1 MTSRATADW
10 SPQRRYAMVAGSRFR
25 RRLRAG
31 LVEIAPSGPGGSKMR
46 TPMLCAALVLMCPV
60 LAHAQS
66 AAAAMQDFGLL
77 GTWAGECSQ
86 DAGPTNNH
94 ATYLVTS
101 SGGLQL
107 KYQSGADYE
116 DSVYDILDAKRI
128 APDKLSLRQVLMS
141 NDRVALDIVLLK
153 DNDKIRIWSSL
164 FPDGTALVEDG
175 VMTSMTGRET
185 RWMTRC
191 P

>member
-1 MTSRATADW
+1 
-10 SPQRRYAMVAGSRFR
+10 
-25 RRLRAG
+25 
-31 LVEIAPSGPGGSKMR
+31 MR
-46 TPMLCAALVLMCPV
+46 TTVLCAALVLLFPV
-60 LAHAQS
+60 LAHSQS
-66 AAAAMQDFGLL
+66 ATAAMQEFGLL

-86 DAGPTNNH
+86 NPSPTNNH

-101 SGGLQL
+101 SGGLEL

-116 DSVYDILDAKRI
+116 DSIYNILDAKRLGS
-128 APDKLSLRQVLMS
+128 DKLSLRQVLTS
-141 NDRVALDIVLLK
+141 NDRVTLDIVLLK
-153 DNDKIRIWSSL
+153 DNGKIRIWSSL

>member
-1 MTSRATADW
+1 
-10 SPQRRYAMVAGSRFR
+10 
-25 RRLRAG
+25 
-31 LVEIAPSGPGGSKMR
+31 MR
-46 TPMLCAALVLMCPV
+46 TTFLCAALVVLFPV
-60 LAHAQS
+60 VAHSQS
-66 AAAAMQDFGLL
+66 AATAMEEFGLL

-86 DAGPTNNH
+86 GPSPTNNH

-101 SGGLQL
+101 SGGLEL

-116 DSVYDILDAKRI
+116 DSVYNILDAKRLGS
-128 APDKLSLRQVLMS
+128 DKLSLRQVLTS
-141 NDRVALDIVLLK
+141 NDRVTLDIVLLK
-153 DNDKIRIWSSL
+153 DNDKVRIWSSL
-164 FPDGTALVEDG
+164 FPDGTALVEEG

>member
-1 MTSRATADW
+1 
-10 SPQRRYAMVAGSRFR
+10 
-25 RRLRAG
+25 
-31 LVEIAPSGPGGSKMR
+31 MR
-46 TPMLCAALVLMCPV
+46 STILCAALVLLLPAV
-60 LAHAQS
+60 AHSQS
-66 AAAAMQDFGLL
+66 AADAMREFGLM

-86 DAGPTNNH
+86 EASPTNNY

-107 KYQSGADYE
+107 KYQSGTDDE
-116 DSVYDILDAKRI
+116 DNIFYDLSAVKRVDE
-128 APDKLSLRQVLMS
+128 DKLSLRQVLTS
-141 NDRVALDIVLLK
+141 NDRVALDVVLLK
-153 DNDKIRIWSSL
+153 EGDKVRIWSSL

>member
-1 MTSRATADW
+1 MKTPETSN
-10 SPQRRYAMVAGSRFR
+10 
-25 RRLRAG
+25 
-31 LVEIAPSGPGGSKMR
+31 MR
-46 TPMLCAALVLMCPV
+46 TTFLCAALLVLVPG
-60 LAHAQS
+60 LAQAQS
-66 AAAAMQDFGLL
+66 ASAAMQDFGLL

-86 DAGPTNNH
+86 DASPTNNH

-101 SGGLQL
+101 TGGLQL
-107 KYQSGADYE
+107 KYQSGADFE
-116 DSVYDILDAKRI
+116 ESVYDILDAKRV

-141 NDRVALDIVLLK
+141 NDRVTLDIVLLK
-153 DNDKIRIWSSL
+153 ENDKIRIWSSL

>member
-1 MTSRATADW
+1 
-10 SPQRRYAMVAGSRFR
+10 
-25 RRLRAG
+25 
-31 LVEIAPSGPGGSKMR
+31 MR
-46 TPMLCAALVLMCPV
+46 TTFLCAALVLLFPV
-60 LAHAQS
+60 LAHSQS
-66 AAAAMQDFGLL
+66 AGAALQEFGLL

-86 DAGPTNNH
+86 SPSPTNNH

-101 SGGLQL
+101 AGGLQL

-116 DSVYDILDAKRI
+116 DSVYDILDAKRLG
-128 APDKLSLRQVLMS
+128 PDTLSLHQVLMS
-141 NDRVALDIVLLK
+141 NDKVMLDIVLLK
-153 DNDKIRIWSSL
+153 ENDKIRIWSSL

-175 VMTSMTGRET
+175 VMSSMTGRET

>member
-1 MTSRATADW
+1 MTER
-10 SPQRRYAMVAGSRFR
+10 
-25 RRLRAG
+25 
-31 LVEIAPSGPGGSKMR
+31 SGDTSMR
-46 TPMLCAALVLMCPV
+46 TTFLCAALTLLFPV

-66 AAAAMQDFGLL
+66 AAAAQDFGLL
-77 GTWAGECSQ
+77 GTWAGQCGQSPS
-86 DAGPTNNH
+86 PTNNH
-94 ATYLVTS
+94 AIYLVTA
-101 SGGLQL
+101 SGRLQL

-116 DSVYDILDAKRI
+116 DSVYDILDAKRLG
-128 APDKLSLRQVLMS
+128 ADKLSLRQVLTS
-141 NDRVALDIVLLK
+141 NDRVTLDIVLLK
-153 DNDKIRIWSSL
+153 ENDKIRIWSSL

>member
-1 MTSRATADW
+1 
-10 SPQRRYAMVAGSRFR
+10 
-25 RRLRAG
+25 
-31 LVEIAPSGPGGSKMR
+31 MR
-46 TPMLCAALVLMCPV
+46 TMILGAALALLFPA
-60 LAHAQS
+60 LAHSQS
-66 AAAAMQDFGLL
+66 ATAAMQDFGLL
-77 GTWAGECSQ
+77 GTWAGECGQGPS
-86 DAGPTNNH
+86 PTNNH

-101 SGGLQL
+101 SGGLAL
-107 KYQSGADYE
+107 RYQSGPDYE
-116 DSVYDILDAKRI
+116 ESVYDILEAKRLG
-128 APDKLSLRQVLMS
+128 PDKLSLRQVLAS

-153 DNDKIRIWSSL
+153 ENDKVRIWSSL

>member
-1 MTSRATADW
+1 MTI
-10 SPQRRYAMVAGSRFR
+10 P
-25 RRLRAG
+25 
-31 LVEIAPSGPGGSKMR
+31 EISMR
-46 TPMLCAALVLMCPV
+46 TTLLCAALLVLLPV
-60 LAHAQS
+60 VAQAQS
-66 AAAAMQDFGLL
+66 ATAAMQDFGLL

-86 DAGPTNNH
+86 DASPTNNH
-94 ATYLVTS
+94 ATYLVTAA
-101 SGGLQL
+101 GGLQL
-107 KYQSGADYE
+107 KYQSGADFE
-116 DSVYDILDAKRI
+116 ESVYDILDAKRV

-141 NDRVALDIVLLK
+141 NERVTLDIVLLK
-153 DNDKIRIWSSL
+153 EDDRIRIWSSL

>member
-1 MTSRATADW
+1 MKILETS
-10 SPQRRYAMVAGSRFR
+10 
-25 RRLRAG
+25 
-31 LVEIAPSGPGGSKMR
+31 MR
-46 TPMLCAALVLMCPV
+46 TTLLCAALLALLPV
-60 LAHAQS
+60 VARAQS
-66 AAAAMQDFGLL
+66 ATAAMQDFGLL

-86 DAGPTNNH
+86 GPSPNNNH
-94 ATYLVTS
+94 ATYLVTAA
-101 SGGLQL
+101 GGLQL
-107 KYQSGADYE
+107 KYQSGADFE
-116 DSVYDILDAKRI
+116 ESVYDILDAKRV

-141 NDRVALDIVLLK
+141 NERVTLDIVLLK
-153 DNDKIRIWSSL
+153 EDDKIRIWSSL

>member
-1 MTSRATADW
+1 
-10 SPQRRYAMVAGSRFR
+10 
-25 RRLRAG
+25 
-31 LVEIAPSGPGGSKMR
+31 MR
-46 TPMLCAALVLMCPV
+46 TTHLCAALLVLVPG

-66 AAAAMQDFGLL
+66 APAAMRDFGLL

-86 DAGPTNNH
+86 DPSPTNNH

-101 SGGLQL
+101 AGGLQL
-107 KYQSGADYE
+107 KYQSGADFE
-116 DSVYDILDAKRI
+116 ESVYDILDAKRV

-141 NDRVALDIVLLK
+141 NDRVTLDIVLLK
-153 DNDKIRIWSSL
+153 ENDKIRIWSSL

-185 RWMTRC
+185 RWMTHC

>member
-1 MTSRATADW
+1 MHIGSIACW
-10 SPQRRYAMVAGSRFR
+10 SPRQPWAK
-25 RRLRAG
+25 L
-31 LVEIAPSGPGGSKMR
+31 LWIKSGETSMR
-46 TPMLCAALVLMCPV
+46 TIFLCAALVLLFPV
-60 LAHAQS
+60 LAHSQS
-66 AAAAMQDFGLL
+66 ATAAMQDFGLL
-77 GTWAGECSQ
+77 GTWAGECGES
-86 DAGPTNNH
+86 ASPTNNH

-107 KYQSGADYE
+107 KYESGAEYE
-116 DSVYDILDAKRI
+116 DSVYDIRDAKRL

-141 NDRVALDIVLLK
+141 NDRVTLDIVLLRE
-153 DNDKIRIWSSL
+153 NDKIRIWSSL

-185 RWMTRC
+185 RWMKRC

>member
-1 MTSRATADW
+1 
-10 SPQRRYAMVAGSRFR
+10 
-25 RRLRAG
+25 
-31 LVEIAPSGPGGSKMR
+31 MR
-46 TPMLCAALVLMCPV
+46 TILLCAALLLLFPA
-60 LAHAQS
+60 LAHSQS
-66 AAAAMQDFGLL
+66 ATAARQDFGLL
-77 GTWAGECSQ
+77 GTWAGECAQSP
-86 DAGPTNNH
+86 GPTNNH

-107 KYQSGADYE
+107 KYQSGAEYE
-116 DSVYDILDAKRI
+116 ESVYDILDAKRV

-141 NDRVALDIVLLK
+141 NDRVTLEIVLVK
-153 DNDKIRIWSSL
+153 ENDKIRIWSSL

>member
-1 MTSRATADW
+1 MR
-10 SPQRRYAMVAGSRFR
+10 SP
-25 RRLRAG
+25 
-31 LVEIAPSGPGGSKMR
+31 I
-46 TPMLCAALVLMCPV
+46 LCAALVLMFPA
-60 LAHAQS
+60 LAQAQS

-153 DNDKIRIWSSL
+153 ENDKIRIWSSL

>member
-1 MTSRATADW
+1 
-10 SPQRRYAMVAGSRFR
+10 
-25 RRLRAG
+25 
-31 LVEIAPSGPGGSKMR
+31 MR
-46 TPMLCAALVLMCPV
+46 TRVLCAALAVVVPL
-60 LAHAQS
+60 LAHAQP
-66 AAAAMQDFGLL
+66 AGDPMREFGLL

-86 DAGPTNNH
+86 DPSPTNNY
-94 ATYLVTS
+94 ATYLMTS

-107 KYQSGADYE
+107 KYQSGTDSE
-116 DSVYDILDAKRI
+116 DSIIYDISDVKRV
-128 APDKLSLRQVLMS
+128 AADKLSLRQVLTS
-141 NDRVALDIVLLK
+141 NDRVALDIVLVK

-175 VMTSMTGRET
+175 VMSSMIGRET

>member
-1 MTSRATADW
+1 
-10 SPQRRYAMVAGSRFR
+10 
-25 RRLRAG
+25 
-31 LVEIAPSGPGGSKMR
+31 MR
-46 TPMLCAALVLMCPV
+46 TTFLCAALILLFPV

-66 AAAAMQDFGLL
+66 ASTAMQEFGLL
-77 GTWAGECSQ
+77 GTWAGECGQGPS
-86 DAGPTNNH
+86 PTNNH
-94 ATYLVTS
+94 AIYLATP

-107 KYQSGADYE
+107 KYQSGPDYG
-116 DSVYDILDAKRI
+116 DSVYDILDAKRLG
-128 APDKLSLRQVLMS
+128 ADKLSLRQVLTS
-141 NDRVALDIVLLK
+141 NDRVTLDIVLLK
-153 DNDKIRIWSSL
+153 ENDKIRIWSSL

>member
-1 MTSRATADW
+1 MSRARRGNCRLADCALAAAATVGYGV
-10 SPQRRYAMVAGSRFR
+10 SIM
-25 RRLRAG
+25 
-31 LVEIAPSGPGGSKMR
+31 ETIMR
-46 TPMLCAALVLMCPV
+46 ISFLCAALVLLFPA
-60 LAHAQS
+60 LAHSQS
-66 AAAAMQDFGLL
+66 ATAAMRDFGLI

-86 DAGPTNNH
+86 SPSPTNNH

-116 DSVYDILDAKRI
+116 DSLYDILDAKRLD
-128 APDKLSLRQVLMS
+128 PDKLSLRQVLMS
-141 NDRVALDIVLLK
+141 NDRVTLDIVLLK
-153 DNDKIRIWSSL
+153 EKDKIRIWSSL

>member
-1 MTSRATADW
+1 
-10 SPQRRYAMVAGSRFR
+10 
-25 RRLRAG
+25 
-31 LVEIAPSGPGGSKMR
+31 MR
-46 TPMLCAALVLMCPV
+46 TTFLCAALVVLFPV
-60 LAHAQS
+60 VAHSQS
-66 AAAAMQDFGLL
+66 AAAAMEEFGLL

-86 DAGPTNNH
+86 GPSPTNNH

-101 SGGLQL
+101 SGGLEL

-116 DSVYDILDAKRI
+116 DSVYNILDAKRLGS
-128 APDKLSLRQVLMS
+128 DKLSLRQVLTS
-141 NDRVALDIVLLK
+141 NDRVTLDIVLLK
-153 DNDKIRIWSSL
+153 DNDKVRIWSSL
-164 FPDGTALVEDG
+164 FPDGTALVEEG

>member
-1 MTSRATADW
+1 
-10 SPQRRYAMVAGSRFR
+10 
-25 RRLRAG
+25 
-31 LVEIAPSGPGGSKMR
+31 MR

-86 DAGPTNNH
+86 GASPNNNH
-94 ATYLVTS
+94 ATYLVTAA
-101 SGGLQL
+101 GGLQL
-107 KYQSGADYE
+107 KYQSGADFE
-116 DSVYDILDAKRI
+116 ESVYDILDAKRV

-141 NDRVALDIVLLK
+141 NERVTLDIVLLK
-153 DNDKIRIWSSL
+153 EDDRIRIWSSL

-185 RWMTRC
+185 RWMTHC

>member
-1 MTSRATADW
+1 
-10 SPQRRYAMVAGSRFR
+10 
-25 RRLRAG
+25 
-31 LVEIAPSGPGGSKMR
+31 MR
-46 TPMLCAALVLMCPV
+46 TTFLCAALVLLFPV
-60 LAHAQS
+60 LAHSQS
-66 AAAAMQDFGLL
+66 ATAAMQEFGLL

-86 DAGPTNNH
+86 SPSPVNNH

-101 SGGLQL
+101 SGGLEL

-116 DSVYDILDAKRI
+116 DSVYNILDAKRLDS
-128 APDKLSLRQVLMS
+128 DKLSLRQVLTS
-141 NDRVALDIVLLK
+141 NDRVTLDIVLLK
-153 DNDKIRIWSSL
+153 DDGKIRIWSSL

>member
-1 MTSRATADW
+1 
-10 SPQRRYAMVAGSRFR
+10 MVPDQLG
-25 RRLRAG
+25 
-31 LVEIAPSGPGGSKMR
+31 EKNMR
-46 TPMLCAALVLMCPV
+46 ITFLSAALLLAVPA
-60 LAHAQS
+60 LAHCQS
-66 AAAAMQDFGLL
+66 ASAALQDFGLL

-86 DAGPTNNH
+86 DASPANNR

-101 SGGLQL
+101 AGGLQL

-116 DSVYDILDAKRI
+116 DSIYDISDVKRV
-128 APDKLSLRQVLMS
+128 APDKLSLRQVLKS
-141 NDRVALDIVLLK
+141 NDRVTLDIVLLK
-153 DNDKIRIWSSL
+153 ENDKIRIWSSL

-175 VMTSMTGRET
+175 VMTSMTGRDT

>member
-1 MTSRATADW
+1 
-10 SPQRRYAMVAGSRFR
+10 
-25 RRLRAG
+25 
-31 LVEIAPSGPGGSKMR
+31 MR
-46 TPMLCAALVLMCPV
+46 TTFLCAALTLLSPA
-60 LAHAQS
+60 LAHAEP
-66 AAAAMQDFGLL
+66 AAAAMQEFGLL
-77 GTWAGECSQ
+77 GTWAGECGQGAS
-86 DAGPTNNH
+86 PTNNH
-94 ATYLVTS
+94 AIYLVTA

-116 DSVYDILDAKRI
+116 DSVYDILDAKRLG
-128 APDKLSLRQVLMS
+128 ADKLSLRQVLMS
-141 NDRVALDIVLLK
+141 NDRVTLDIVLLK
-153 DNDKIRIWSSL
+153 ENDKIRIWSSL

>member
-1 MTSRATADW
+1 MKILETS
-10 SPQRRYAMVAGSRFR
+10 
-25 RRLRAG
+25 
-31 LVEIAPSGPGGSKMR
+31 MR
-46 TPMLCAALVLMCPV
+46 TTLLCAALLALLPV
-60 LAHAQS
+60 VAQAQS
-66 AAAAMQDFGLL
+66 ATAAMQDFGLL

-86 DAGPTNNH
+86 GASPNNNH
-94 ATYLVTS
+94 ATYLVTAA
-101 SGGLQL
+101 GGLQL
-107 KYQSGADYE
+107 KYQSGADFE
-116 DSVYDILDAKRI
+116 ESVYDILDAKRV

-141 NDRVALDIVLLK
+141 NERVTLDIVLLK
-153 DNDKIRIWSSL
+153 EDDKIRIWSSL

>member
-1 MTSRATADW
+1 MKTF
-10 SPQRRYAMVAGSRFR
+10 G
-25 RRLRAG
+25 
-31 LVEIAPSGPGGSKMR
+31 EISMR
-46 TPMLCAALVLMCPV
+46 TTLLCAALLVLCPA
-60 LAHAQS
+60 LAQAQS
-66 AAAAMQDFGLL
+66 ATAAMQEFGLL

-86 DAGPTNNH
+86 GPGPANNH

-101 SGGLQL
+101 AGGLQL
-107 KYQSGADYE
+107 KYQSGADFE
-116 DSVYDILDAKRI
+116 DSVYDILDVKRV
-128 APDKLSLRQVLMS
+128 APDKLSVRQVLMG
-141 NDRVALDIVLLK
+141 NERVTLDIVLLK